1 MTHPGF
7 DAPTRARVEPLASTL
22 QVGRTDS
29 PNGWNPP
36 GLVPTE
42 RQSHH
47 DFQHEEWQSKISR
60 QSPDNHSQLN
70 DSEVEN
76 FNLLVSTSV
85 AAPVSASSILLNANK
100 VVPDTLIETVDVRVN
115 QYSMLSRFEIGFKIA
130 LNAQVNHIVSEPLY
144 RNSREVIN
152 QQATTRMSICVK
164 SMPDE
169 TIS

>member
-1 MTHPGF
+1 MDGIHRDWSQLNASRITIFNMKNG
-7 DAPTRARVEPLASTL
+7 RVKSVARVQT
-22 QVGRTDS
+22 
-29 PNGWNPP
+29 
-36 GLVPTE
+36 
-42 RQSHH
+42 
-47 DFQHEEWQSKISR
+47 I
-60 QSPDNHSQLN
+60 NHSQLN

-85 AAPVSASSILLNANK
+85 AAPVSASSIPLNTNK

-115 QYSMLSRFEIGFKIA
+115 QYSMWSRFEIGFKIA
-130 LNAQVNHIVSEPLY
+130 LNTQVNHIVSEPLY

-152 QQATTRMSICVK
+152 RQATTRMSICVK